1 MKLEPSS
8 PGFSDRNWELQRPWT
23 TEEKDRV
30 GGWRRTVGLPFLLAI
45 SMVLVYAQACWFG
58 SVSMDDSIYVT
69 NNANV
74 QGGLT
79 WRNVEWSF
87 TTFCDGN
94 WLPLTWL
101 SLMADRDL
109 FGAHLGGFHL
119 TNIALHTLNT
129 LLLFAFLA
137 RATGQRAPSAL
148 VSALFALHPLHV
160 ESVAWIAERKDVL
173 SIFFGLLSLLTYL
186 RYATRGSR
194 WSLLGCF
201 LLFVCSLMAK
211 QTLVTLPFVFLLLD
225 YWPFDRIRRSEKRT
239 PARDLEQPERA
250 ASSAPPS
257 IFRVSRI
264 RLLVEKIPF
273 LLVSAAVSAVVVV
286 AQSRIGA
293 VHNFTSFP
301 LWVRLAN
308 AAVAY
313 VAYLGKV
320 FFPHHLAIFY
330 PHPGLQLSGW
340 DVSTAVAILA
350 AVSVCAIIWRRRHPY
365 LLVGWAW
372 YLGTLVPMIGIVQVG
387 FQQMADRYTY
397 FPLIGLFIALVWT
410 VRSLVSPF
418 APVGSLRASLVRI
431 VAVCIVALLAATTW
445 VQIGYWRDFVTL
457 CTHALSS
464 TTDNAFMENQ
474 LGGALIQQG
483 RAHEAIEHL
492 ELAAR
497 SEPPMR
503 QPQYNLGIAFA
514 QLGRMDQAVVH
525 FRAALAINDGYT
537 AAHYELGLLE
547 NDLGHYGEAQRHL
560 RRAIE
565 INPELVDAHMYLAIV
580 CLNRGD
586 DAGAI
591 SSARRALEL
600 QPGLTNCHRIIAQA
614 LERQGRSREA
624 IGQLQDALRRFPNDA
639 KLQDE
644 LARLLGGSN
653 RRDVR

>member
-8 PGFSDRNWELQRPWT
+8 PGFSDRNWELQRAWT

-30 GGWRRTVGLPFLLAI
+30 GGWRRAVGLPFLLAI
-45 SMVLVYAQACWFG
+45 STVLVYAQACWFG
-58 SVSMDDSIYVT
+58 SVSMDDSTYVT

-74 QGGLT
+74 QGGLS

-94 WLPLTWL
+94 WFPLTWL

-109 FGAHLGGFHL
+109 FGSHLGGFHL

-160 ESVAWIAERKDVL
+160 ESVVWISERKDVL
-173 SIFFGLLSLLTYL
+173 SIFFGLLSLLAYL

-194 WSLLGCF
+194 WSWWGCF
-201 LLFVCSLMAK
+201 LLFVLSLMAK
-211 QTLVTLPFVFLLLD
+211 QTLVTLPCVFLLLD
-225 YWPFDRIRRSEKRT
+225 YWPFDRLRRSEE
-239 PARDLEQPERA
+239 PAPAPDLEQPEPA
-250 ASSAPPS
+250 ASPAPRSA
-257 IFRVSRI
+257 FRVSGI

-273 LLVSAAVSAVVVV
+273 LLVSAAFSVVAVV
-286 AQSRIGA
+286 AQSRNGA
-293 VHNFTSFP
+293 VRTFTIFP

-313 VAYLGKV
+313 VAYLGKS
-320 FFPHHLAIFY
+320 FFPHNLAIFY
-330 PHPGLQLSGW
+330 PHPGPQLSGS
-340 DVSTAVAILA
+340 DVSAAAAILA
-350 AVSVCAIIWRRRHPY
+350 AVSVCAMIWRRRHPY

-418 APVGSLRASLVRI
+418 ASASSLRAGLVRTAALSLV
-431 VAVCIVALLAATTW
+431 VVLAATTC

-457 CTHALSS
+457 CTHSLSS
-464 TTDNAFMENQ
+464 TADSAFMENQ

-483 RAHEAIEHL
+483 RAREAIAHL

-497 SEPPMR
+497 SDPAMR

-537 AAHYELGLLE
+537 AAHYDLGLLE
-547 NDLGHYGEAQRHL
+547 NDLGHYAEAKVHL

-565 INPELVDAHMYLAIV
+565 IDPQFVDAHMNLAIV
-580 CLNRGD
+580 CLNSGD
-586 DAGAI
+586 NAGAI

-600 QPGLTNCHRIIAQA
+600 QSGLTNCHRIIAQA

-624 IGQLQDALRRFPNDA
+624 IGQLQDALRRFPNDVG
-639 KLQDE
+639 LQSE

-653 RRDVR
+653 RRDLR

>member
-1 MKLEPSS
+1 MMLEPSS
-8 PGFSDRNWELQRPWT
+8 SSFSDQNWELQRPWA

-30 GGWRRTVGLPFLLAI
+30 GGWRRAVGLPFLLAI
-45 SMVLVYAQACWFG
+45 STVLVYAQACWFG
-58 SVSMDDSIYVT
+58 SVSMDDSTYVT
-69 NNANV
+69 SNANV
-74 QGGLT
+74 QEGLT

-87 TTFCDGN
+87 TTLCEGN

-119 TNIALHTLNT
+119 TNIVLHTLNT
-129 LLLFAFLA
+129 LLLFVFLA

-173 SIFFGLLSLLTYL
+173 SSFFGLLSLLAYL

-225 YWPFDRIRRSEKRT
+225 YWPFDRIRRSEEPT

-250 ASSAPPS
+250 ASSARRS
-257 IFRVSRI
+257 VFRVSGI
-264 RLLVEKIPF
+264 WLLVEKIPF
-273 LLVSAAVSAVVVV
+273 LLVSAAVSAVVVA
-286 AQSRIGA
+286 AQSRVGA
-293 VHNFTSFP
+293 VRNLAIFP

-313 VAYLGKV
+313 VAYLGKA
-320 FFPHHLAIFY
+320 FFPHNLAIYY
-330 PHPGLQLSGW
+330 PHPGLQLSGS
-340 DVSTAVAILA
+340 DVSAAAAILA
-350 AVSVCAIIWRRRHPY
+350 AVTVCAMIWWRRHPY

-387 FQQMADRYTY
+387 SQQMADRYTY

-418 APVGSLRASLVRI
+418 APAGSLRAGLVRAAAISI
-431 VAVCIVALLAATTW
+431 VVVLAVTTC

-464 TTDNAFMENQ
+464 TADSAFMENQ
-474 LGGALIQQG
+474 LGGALLQQG
-483 RAHEAIEHL
+483 RAREALEHL

-497 SEPPMR
+497 SDPAMR

-514 QLGRMDQAVVH
+514 QLGRFDQAVVH
-525 FRAALAINDGYT
+525 LRAALAINDGYS
-537 AAHYELGLLE
+537 AAHYQLGLVE
-547 NDLGHYGEAQRHL
+547 NELGHYAEAQEHL
-560 RRAIE
+560 RRTIE
-565 INPELVDAHMYLAIV
+565 IDPELVDAHVNLAV
-580 CLNRGD
+580 ACLKSGD
-586 DAGAI
+586 NAGAI

-614 LERQGRSREA
+614 LDRQGRSREA
-624 IGQLQDALRRFPNDA
+624 IGELQDALRRFPNDA
-639 KLQDE
+639 GLHDE